1 MKLIR
6 VGAAGAEVPAVL
18 GPAGERFD
26 VSSITSDFDR
36 SFFAGGGVADLQR
49 RWAAGEVESLPTLDP
64 RARLGPPIARPGHL
78 VCAGLN
84 YADHAAE
91 SGMALPDEPLLFTK
105 APNSVIGPTDDAY
118 IPRGRTKVAEPATRI
133 AVGSAGPPR
142 SASQVD
148 YEVELALVIGS
159 TCRYLESPADAWS
172 CIAGFVVSNDVS
184 ERSFQL
190 DHGGQWMK
198 GKSAETFN
206 PLGPWLVTTDE
217 VDIAAGLDL
226 WLDVDGERR
235 QTGRTTSMI
244 FPVDTLVHYI
254 SQFLV
259 LDPGDLVNTGTPPG
273 VAMGM
278 AEPRWL
284 QAGQVVT
291 AGISGLGEQ
300 RTRFVPAP

>member
-18 GPAGERFD
+18 GPSGERYD
-26 VSSITSDFDR
+26 VSSITSDFDAA
-36 SFFAGGGVADLQR
+36 FFAGGGVDDLQR
-49 RWAAGEVESLPTLDP
+49 RWSGGEIQALPTLASD
-64 RARLGPPIARPGHL
+64 ARLGAPIARPGHL

-91 SGMALPDEPLLFTK
+91 SGMAIPDEPLLFTK
-105 APNSVIGPTDDAY
+105 APNTVIGPTDDVF
-118 IPRGRTKVAEPATRI
+118 IPRGATK
-133 AVGSAGPPR
+133 
-142 SASQVD
+142 VD
-148 YEVELALVIGS
+148 YEIELGVVIGS
-159 TCRYLESPADAWS
+159 TCRYLASPADAWE

-184 ERSFQL
+184 ERTFQF
-190 DHGGQWMK
+190 DRGGQWMK

-206 PLGPWLVTTDE
+206 PLGPWLVTPDE
-217 VDIAAGLDL
+217 LDLAEGLDL
-226 WLDVDGERR
+226 WLDVDGQRR
-235 QTGRTTSMI
+235 QTGSTSSLI
-244 FPVDTLVHYI
+244 FGVDVLLHHI

-278 AEPRWL
+278 AEPAWV
-284 QAGQVVT
+284 QPGQVIT
-291 AGISGLGEQ
+291 AGITGLGEQ

>member
-18 GPAGERFD
+18 GPGGERYD
-26 VSSITSDFDR
+26 VSSITADFDAAFLAR
-36 SFFAGGGVADLQR
+36 GGIADLQR
-49 RWAAGEVESLPTLDP
+49 RWAAGEIQALPTLSVD
-64 RARLGPPIARPGHL
+64 ARLGAPIARPGHL

-91 SGMALPDEPLLFTK
+91 SGMAIPEEPVLFTK
-105 APNSVIGPTDDAY
+105 APNTVIGPNDDVR
-118 IPRGRTKVAEPATRI
+118 IPRGSTK
-133 AVGSAGPPR
+133 
-142 SASQVD
+142 VD
-148 YEVELALVIGS
+148 YEVELGIVIGA
-159 TCRYLESPADAWS
+159 TCRYLDSPADVWA

-190 DHGGQWMK
+190 DRGGQWMK

-206 PLGPWLVTTDE
+206 PLGPCLVTPD
-217 VDIAAGLDL
+217 DLDLAAGLDL
-226 WLDVDGERR
+226 WLDVDGTRR
-235 QTGRTTSMI
+235 QTGNTSSLI
-244 FPVDTLVHYI
+244 FPVDVLVHYI

-278 AEPRWL
+278 AEPAWL
-284 QAGQVVT
+284 QPGQVVT
-291 AGISGLGEQ
+291 AGITGLGEQ
-300 RTRFVPAP
+300 RSRFVPAP

>member
-1 MKLIR
+1 
-6 VGAAGAEVPAVL
+6 
-18 GPAGERFD
+18 
-26 VSSITSDFDR
+26 
-36 SFFAGGGVADLQR
+36 
-49 RWAAGEVESLPTLDP
+49 
-64 RARLGPPIARPGHL
+64 

-91 SGMALPDEPLLFTK
+91 SGMAIPEEPLLFTK
-105 APNSVIGPTDDAY
+105 APNTVIGPTDNVH
-118 IPRGRTKVAEPATRI
+118 IPRGATK
-133 AVGSAGPPR
+133 
-142 SASQVD
+142 VD
-148 YEVELALVIGS
+148 YEVELGVVIGS
-159 TCRYLESPADAWS
+159 TCRYLDSPADAWS
-172 CIAGFVVSNDVS
+172 HIAGFVVSNDVS

-217 VDIAAGLDL
+217 VDMAAGLDL
-226 WLDVDGERR
+226 WLDVDGQRR
-235 QTGRTTSMI
+235 QTGRTTSLI
-244 FPVDTLVHYI
+244 FGVDVLLHYI

-278 AEPRWL
+278 AEPAWV
-284 QAGQVVT
+284 QTGQVVT

-300 RTRFVPAP
+300 RSHFVTAP

>member
-6 VGAAGAEVPAVL
+6 VGAPGAEVPAVL
-18 GPAGERFD
+18 GAEGQRYD
-26 VSSITSDFDR
+26 VSSITGDFDAA
-36 SFFAGGGVADLQR
+36 FFAAGGIADLQR
-49 RWAAGEVESLPTLDP
+49 RWAAGEIASLPTLP
-64 RARLGPPIARPGHL
+64 AEARLGAPIVRPGHL

-91 SGMALPDEPLLFTK
+91 SGMAIPEEPLLFTK
-105 APNSVIGPTDDAY
+105 APNTVIGPTDDVH
-118 IPRGRTKVAEPATRI
+118 IPRGATK
-133 AVGSAGPPR
+133 
-142 SASQVD
+142 VD
-148 YEVELALVIGS
+148 YEVELGIVIGS
-159 TCRYLESPADAWS
+159 TCRYLDSPADAWS
-172 CIAGFVVSNDVS
+172 HIAGFVVSNDVS
-184 ERSFQL
+184 ERAFQL

-217 VDIAAGLDL
+217 VDVAAGLDL
-226 WLDVDGERR
+226 WLDVDGQRR
-235 QTGRTTSMI
+235 QTGRTTSLI
-244 FPVDTLVHYI
+244 FGVDVLLHYI

-278 AEPRWL
+278 AEPAWV
-284 QAGQVVT
+284 QTGQVVT

-300 RTRFVPAP
+300 RSHFVTAP